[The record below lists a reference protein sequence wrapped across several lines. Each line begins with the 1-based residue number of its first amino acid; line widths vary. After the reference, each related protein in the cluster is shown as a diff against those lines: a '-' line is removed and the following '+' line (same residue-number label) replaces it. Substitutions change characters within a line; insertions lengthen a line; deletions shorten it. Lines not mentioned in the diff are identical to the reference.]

1 MPSTLTSVLFPT
13 DYVRQQYSGVKAY
26 LEDEFLG
33 QGTLCVAER

>member
-1 MPSTLTSVLFPT
+1 MPSNLVSVSFPT
-13 DYVRQQYSGVKAY
+13 DYVRQQYSTVKAY